1 MFLIKPYHHEAKQ
14 NILNAP
20 SPTAELHIEQA
31 IHFALSVKKQNY
43 NNIKV
48 AGNMYIIIQE
58 ILHYSEYE
66 TMKYFN
72 TLSR

>member
-14 NILNAP
+14 NIQNAP

-31 IHFALSVKKQNY
+31 IHFALSVKVQNY

-48 AGNMYIIIQE
+48 MQGICISLFKKDCN
-58 ILHYSEYE
+58 IL
-66 TMKYFN
+66 N
-72 TLSR
+72 TEL

>member
-14 NILNAP
+14 NIQNAL

-31 IHFALSVKKQNY
+31 IHFALSVKIQNY

-48 AGNMYIIIQE
+48 M
-58 ILHYSEYE
+58 
-66 TMKYFN
+66 
-72 TLSR
+72 